1 MVYIGW
7 LSAVVVVVFAVL
19 GTTTHNTN
27 NGALAFQGPYPQQR
41 SHLLVMPSRPSSS
54 LSTPSSSFSS
64 AITQLSAKK
73 RRRRKDRVD
82 TTTTQ
87 SSNEESANTPGQ
99 AEGPSASMMSTSD
112 LPDFDMDDDPDS
124 ASSSSSPKPK
134 RRSSSSSSSSVG
146 NLETITPEMM
156 GSQGA
161 GEARSIDQLIL
172 DRSLEQRF
180 EFDDSDVVEN
190 IPDFVQLATKSSSS
204 SSTSSESSDISSMIG
219 GGGGDGNNAPMGKK
233 KQRQAERRANAVNRA
248 REEAEAAESA
258 GGLLNIPFF
267 SPEKDQVSGIK
278 ILENGAWVGIGILIV
293 WELYLNSPLFDR
305 AAPLAPVVFEDLFM

>member
-161 GEARSIDQLIL
+161 GEARSIDQLIS

-180 EFDDSDVVEN
+180 EFDGSDVDEN
-190 IPDFVQLATKSSSS
+190 IPDFVELAAKSSSSS
-204 SSTSSESSDISSMIG
+204 SSTSSESLDISSMIG
-219 GGGGDGNNAPMGKK
+219 GGGNNAPIGKK
-233 KQRQAERRANAVNRA
+233 KQRQAERRANAINRA
-248 REEAEAAESA
+248 KEEADAAESA
-258 GGLLNIPFF
+258 GGLFNIPFF

>member
-1 MVYIGW
+1 MTFIGW
-7 LSAVVVVVFAVL
+7 LSAMVVAVVAVL
-19 GTTTHNTN
+19 GTTTHSTN
-27 NGALAFQGPYPQQR
+27 NVALALQSPYPQQR
-41 SHLLVMPSRPSSS
+41 SNLFVMPSRPSSS
-54 LSTPSSSFSS
+54 LSTRSSSFSS
-64 AITQLSAKK
+64 AITQLCAKK

-87 SSNEESANTPGQ
+87 TSNEESANTPEQ
-99 AEGPSASMMSTSD
+99 EEGPSTSSMMSTSD

-124 ASSSSSPKPK
+124 ASSSSSLKPK
-134 RRSSSSSSSSVG
+134 RRSSSSSSSSSVG

-161 GEARSIDQLIL
+161 GEARSIDQLIS

-180 EFDDSDVVEN
+180 EFDGSDVDEN
-190 IPDFVQLATKSSSS
+190 IPDFVELAAKSSSSS
-204 SSTSSESSDISSMIG
+204 SSTSSESLDISSMIG
-219 GGGGDGNNAPMGKK
+219 GGGNNAPIGKK
-233 KQRQAERRANAVNRA
+233 KQRQAERRANAINRA
-248 REEAEAAESA
+248 KEEADAAESA
-258 GGLLNIPFF
+258 GGLFNIPFF